1 MSDYLRSPILC
12 VVAHPDDEIL
22 GFGATAHRLGKIKKD
37 LKTLVICGG
46 ADKRYLGEN
55 AVILKKQCIA
65 ASQILKMK
73 QPILAD
79 FPNLSLHN
87 VESYEIV
94 KCIEDVIKEFKPRTI
109 VTHAP
114 SDLNIDHQVV
124 NNLCLAAARLPHR
137 RPDYNLP
144 QISNILFMEILSS
157 TDWAFAKDANTFNP
171 NFFCRVDN
179 ADLNAKIKALKCYEG
194 VQRERPHPR
203 NELTINSL
211 ALYRGSQCG
220 TDFAESFQSCYSYY
234 GNS

>member
-12 VVAHPDDEIL
+12 VVAHPDDEVL
-22 GFGATAHRLGKIKKD
+22 GFGATAHRLGKLKKD
-37 LKTLVICGG
+37 LKTLVICGE
-46 ADKRYLGEN
+46 ADKRYLGAKAET
-55 AVILKKQCIA
+55 LKKQCFEV
-65 ASQILKMK
+65 SKILNMQK
-73 QPILAD
+73 PFLAD

-87 VESYEIV
+87 VESQKIV
-94 KCIEDVIKEFKPRTI
+94 KCIENIIKEFRPKTI

-124 NNLCLAAARLPHR
+124 SNLCLAAARLPQR

-157 TDWAFAKDANTFNP
+157 TDWAFDKNANNFNP
-171 NFFCRVDN
+171 NFYCKVDQS
-179 ADLNAKIKALKCYEG
+179 DLNAKIKALKCYAG
-194 VQRERPHPR
+194 VERPRPHPR

-220 TDFAESFQSCYSYY
+220 TNFAESYQSCFTYY
-234 GNS
+234 ANS